1 MATGLFGVSWTE
13 IIDFLLKLAP
23 AASIVGGILA
33 ARGTIEEQS
42 ADQCRNDSEEPLSRD
57 AGRFSKK

>member
-23 AASIVGGILA
+23 AASIVGGIFGSA
-33 ARGTIEEQS
+33 GTIEEQS
-42 ADQCRNDSEEPLSRD
+42 ADQCRNDSEGTTIERCWTL
-57 AGRFSKK
+57 F

>member
-33 ARGTIEEQS
+33 ARVQLRNNRQI
-42 ADQCRNDSEEPLSRD
+42 CRNDSEEPLSRD

>member
-33 ARGTIEEQS
+33 ARV
-42 ADQCRNDSEEPLSRD
+42 
-57 AGRFSKK
+57 